1 MAAKKLFLIIDTE
14 TTINDHVADFGAI
27 LCDKN
32 GNIVKECGVMI
43 ADFRNEELFY
53 DKSAANI
60 WGKSGLIKRTANYNK
75 MLDSGQR
82 MLASVNAVNRWL
94 DRVNSEFK
102 NVTFTAYNLAFDLDK
117 MQNSG
122 IDTSMFSDRFC
133 LWQAATGIHASSKKY
148 REFILENHY
157 FNNRT
162 KFGNMTYKTDAETM
176 AHFVTGEYSEEP
188 HTALE
193 DAKFY
198 ELPILV
204 DLVKR
209 RNFREK
215 VKPYSWRDYQMK
227 NNFKA

>member
-1 MAAKKLFLIIDTE
+1 MTAKKLFLIIDTE
-14 TTINDHVADFGAI
+14 TTINDNVADFGAI
-27 LCDKN
+27 LCDKS

-43 ADFRNEELFY
+43 ANFRSEELFY

-60 WGKSGLIKRTANYNK
+60 WGKAGLIKRTANYEK

-94 DRVNSEFK
+94 DRVNTEFK
-102 NVTFTAYNLAFDLDK
+102 NVTLTAYNLAFDLDK

-133 LWQAATGIHASSKKY
+133 LWQAAAGIHASSKKY
-148 REFILENHY
+148 RQFILDNHY

-162 KFGNMTYKTDAETM
+162 KLGNMTYKTDAETM
-176 AHFVTGEYSEEP
+176 THFVTGEYSEEP

-215 VKPYSWRDYQMK
+215 IKPYSWHDYQLK
-227 NNFKA
+227 NNFSA